1 MRVNKNKSVPFC
13 WKPNTLFMQILRKIL
28 SLKRGLTVLFRPKVW
43 PLCLLPLLKLSDMW
57 PRHTMLLLRERHG
70 WRRKCQFL
78 RVLKDNNLYDKFQT
92 LELTHCCFLDWTLYL
107 RGLPGHLR
115 GFLFLALGRI
125 PSLIRE
131 SPRLNS
137 PNFQQHMTWMFSFK
151 KKYGQKSRRKYQRCE
166 ITKMNPPWVMFSV
179 IFWVKKC

>member
-78 RVLKDNNLYDKFQT
+78 RLLKDNDLYVKFQT

-125 PSLIRE
+125 PSLIVG
-131 SPRLNS
+131 SLPAWIPLIFNS
-137 PNFQQHMTWMFSFK
+137 IWHEYFHFK
-151 KKYGQKSRRKYQRCE
+151 KN
-166 ITKMNPPWVMFSV
+166 M
-179 IFWVKKC
+179 VKNLAESTRDVK